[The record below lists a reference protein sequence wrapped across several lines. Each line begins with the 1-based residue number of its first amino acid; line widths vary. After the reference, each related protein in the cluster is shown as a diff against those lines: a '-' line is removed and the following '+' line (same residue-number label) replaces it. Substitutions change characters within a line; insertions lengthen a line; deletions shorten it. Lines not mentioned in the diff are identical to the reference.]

1 MSPLLMTRVHEGN
14 DVMDHCD
21 LAHSTAL
28 HDTAFVFQEA
38 MKDEKSQSEATSWPP
53 IHYTMQ
59 HCPPASQ
66 QSCSTGVQA
75 AVWQQRT

>member
-1 MSPLLMTRVHEGN
+1 MSPLLITNIYEGK

-38 MKDEKSQSEATSWPP
+38 IKDEKSQSEATSWPL
-53 IHYTMQ
+53 IHYMTQ
-59 HCPPASQ
+59 HRPPASR

-75 AVWQQRT
+75 AAWQQRT